1 MFAQIFLLLILS
13 MLSAALPA
21 PEGARE
27 YYIRDSNGQ
36 YLSSYHIQ
44 AGASDAVLVP
54 DVERASKGFLSGSNQ
69 MISSESEISWGM
81 VLNAPKYSQ
90 WANVQIRA
98 GDTTDGFF
106 LDGDRLLWRDDDEF
120 RGWLVCDWWHGL
132 PQLFWVPSAR
142 NETSYPSSCWMT
154 DLRVENV

>member
-69 MISSESEISWGM
+69 MI
-81 VLNAPKYSQ
+81 KQ
-90 WANVQIRA
+90 A